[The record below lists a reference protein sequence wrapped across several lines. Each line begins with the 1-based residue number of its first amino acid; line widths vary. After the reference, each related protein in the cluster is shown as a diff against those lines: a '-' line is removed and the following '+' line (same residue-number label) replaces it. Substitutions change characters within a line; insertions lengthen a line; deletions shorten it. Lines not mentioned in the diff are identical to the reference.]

1 MVVAIK
7 PDAHRNCVLYFAL
20 ADEAISRSLL
30 SHRFNTRIRAPP
42 FPTSLSL
49 FFSFFLSFS
58 LSRFT
63 RFSSCSSMY
72 APSSFLSSPSSGR
85 DFLSK
90 NRENDQRRL
99 EFLIFRPHG
108 LSRAIVATLS

>member
-49 FFSFFLSFS
+49 LFFLSFFLSFS
-58 LSRFT
+58 FHALLILLFDVR
-63 RFSSCSSMY
+63 
-72 APSSFLSSPSSGR
+72 SFQFPL
-85 DFLSK
+85 
-90 NRENDQRRL
+90 
-99 EFLIFRPHG
+99 
-108 LSRAIVATLS
+108 